1 MGGFG
6 SAKGSNSFKSYMIEN
21 KILYFLELFFP
32 ILIISPYYSVTLFE
46 NIRLWTKIVLHWLQN
61 PTNFFAYLSDL
72 VHRQT
77 ANKIIWFFWVYFKW
91 NMGFFVGFFFD
102 PLNALKSIMFVEYFY
117 AQHSP
122 GAVQDGVQIPL
133 VPAGYLAIEWTF
145 WTRTFGLYRAIQC
158 TYLSDINKMVFFT
171 I

>member
-6 SAKGSNSFKSYMIEN
+6 SAKGSNSSQSYMIRN
-21 KILYFLELFFP
+21 IYSLFSLPLFP
-32 ILIISPYYSVTLFE
+32 ILIKSPYYSVTLFE
-46 NIRLWTKIVLHWLQN
+46 KIRLWTKSCSIDYKIQQTFLLICLTFSTDSQQIKSIV
-61 PTNFFAYLSDL
+61 FC
-72 VHRQT
+72 
-77 ANKIIWFFWVYFKW
+77 VYFKW
-91 NMGFFVGFFFD
+91 NLGFFVGFFFD

-145 WTRTFGLYRAIQC
+145 WTHTFGLF
-158 TYLSDINKMVFFT
+158 LSIRHQ
-171 I
+171 